1 MLFFALINKLRM
13 VMKCEL
19 CNSETLDISNYYQL
33 SFHMLFKKL
42 AYLLPEIL
50 LSLFK
55 KNVFVK
61 KILINKQ
68 YFNKKKVRCSSCDL
82 GFVYPKFKTDDL
94 NDYYKK
100 QYWEYRDRFE
110 GSHLVNIT
118 NEPQFSDAQI
128 SLGQKRIEFIEK
140 YIHDFNSVIDFGS
153 GDCSASYLFKRMN
166 KEVTAFDYSEKSRE
180 LCKKLGIHFESDISM
195 LGRNDLIYSS
205 HSLEHVE
212 SLEDTLNIFLKDPI
226 SAKYLFFETPNIES
240 IFIFNNLIHTPHT
253 YMFNKR
259 AFSQIAKKF
268 NLKLLGFELCG
279 GYWRGFKGHE
289 KDSMSDIRVLLSK

>member
-1 MLFFALINKLRM
+1 
-13 VMKCEL
+13 MKCEV
-19 CNSETLDISNYYQL
+19 CNSESLNFSNYYQV
-33 SFHMLFKKL
+33 SYHMFFKKL
-42 AYLLPEIL
+42 PYLIPEIL
-50 LSLFK
+50 LRPFK

-61 KILINKQ
+61 KILTNKQ
-68 YFNKKKVRCSSCDL
+68 YFDRKKVRCLNCNL
-82 GFVYPKFKTDDL
+82 GFVYPKFNSSNL
-94 NDYYKK
+94 EDYYEK
-100 QYWEYRDRFE
+100 QYWEYRDQFE

-118 NEPQFSDAQI
+118 GEPQFSDSQV
-128 SLGQKRIEFIEK
+128 SLGQKRIEFIER
-140 YIHDFNSVIDFGS
+140 YVNDFNSVIDFGS
-153 GDCSASYLFKRMN
+153 GDCSASYLFKRKN

-180 LCKKLGIHFESDISM
+180 LAKRIGIHFESDIDK
-195 LGRNDLIYSS
+195 LGKTDLIYSS

-212 SLEDTLNIFLKDPI
+212 SLENTLNIFLKDPI

-253 YMFNKR
+253 YMFNER

-279 GYWRGFKGHE
+279 GHWKGFKGHE